1 MVEKFIN
8 KVAESGIITIDP
20 STYIPVGE
28 TAVFDIKDYLF
39 MGLILKEKDF
49 REALKNMDWEQY
61 RGKNVAL
68 TCTADAIIPVWAY
81 MLVASNLQPVAKEI
95 VMGDE
100 KELHRQLFLK
110 NISSINVNDFAD
122 KRIVING
129 CGEIPIGDFVYM
141 ELTKILR
148 PVAKSIMYGEPCSTV
163 PVYKKQNP
171 QTPKGGFKVIQ
182 SEIELLMIKG
192 LFLITESQI
201 FGKRLIQK

>member
-1 MVEKFIN
+1 MAEQFIN
-8 KVAESGIITIDP
+8 KVAESGIITLDP
-20 STYIPVGE
+20 ATHIPVGG
-28 TAVFDIKDYLF
+28 TAVFDLKDHLF

-49 REALKNMDWEQY
+49 REALKSLDWEQY
-61 RGKNVAL
+61 RDKNIAL

-110 NISSINVNDFAD
+110 NISKINITEFTD
-122 KRIVING
+122 KRVVIKG
-129 CGEIPIGDFVYM
+129 CGETPIGDFVYM

-163 PVYKKQNP
+163 PVYKKPLNP
-171 QTPKGGFKVIQ
+171 LKGA
-182 SEIELLMIKG
+182 S
-192 LFLITESQI
+192 
-201 FGKRLIQK
+201 